1 MPETEFG
8 LRLHVSIE
16 LFCLLRYTCKRE
28 QRSNG
33 QVLGRMGNLTR
44 KPSLMNSARR
54 RRRRRRRCCYDE
66 VVAAVVA
73 TR

>member
-16 LFCLLRYTCKRE
+16 LFCMLRYTCKRE

-33 QVLGRMGNLTR
+33 GVLGRMGNLTR
-44 KPSLMNSARR
+44 KPSLMNSG
-54 RRRRRRRCCYDE
+54 RRRRCCYDE
-66 VVAAVVA
+66 LIAAVVA
-73 TR
+73 TS